1 MNDHP
6 ALAIRDLVVSYARR
20 DGWRSQRVRAV
31 DGVSLNVAPGECL
44 GLVGESGCGKSTL
57 ARAVVRLLPID
68 QGQVLLDGV
77 DLARLDGAPLRDARR
92 RLQMVFQDPY
102 ASLDPRFTAARIV
115 AEPLV
120 HFGIARGSAARAR
133 VTELLTLVGLDPA
146 TYLDRYPH
154 EFSGGQRQRLGLA
167 RALAC
172 EPRVLVCDEPVSA
185 LDVSIQ
191 AQIVNLLLDLRRR
204 LGLSLLFI
212 SHDLAVV
219 RKLADRVAVMRAGRI
234 VEERDVD
241 ALFADPQHPYTR
253 ELLAAAPVLRR

>member
-1 MNDHP
+1 MAA
-6 ALAIRDLVVSYARR
+6 ALAIEDLVVSYPRR
-20 DGWRSQRVRAV
+20 VGWRSQRWRAV
-31 DGVSLNVAPGECL
+31 DGVSLSVAPGECL

-57 ARAVVRLLPID
+57 ARAAVRLIPID
-68 QGQVLLDGV
+68 AGRVLLDGV
-77 DLARLDGAPLRDARR
+77 DLAPLSGRTLRQARR

-115 AEPLV
+115 AEPLLAM
-120 HFGIARGSAARAR
+120 GIARGAAARAR
-133 VTELLTLVGLDPA
+133 AAELLTLVGLDPA
-146 TYLDRYPH
+146 LHLDRWPH

-191 AQIVNLLLDLRRR
+191 AQVVNLLADLRRR
-204 LGLSLLFI
+204 LGLALLFI

-234 VEERDVD
+234 VELADVD
-241 ALFADPQHPYTR
+241 ALFAAPQHAYTR
-253 ELLAAAPVLRR
+253 ELLAAVPSLPR

>member
-1 MNDHP
+1 MTGV
-6 ALAIRDLVVSYARR
+6 LQIREVVVSYARR
-20 DGWRSQRVRAV
+20 GGWRAQRVRAV
-31 DGVSLNVAPGECL
+31 DGVSLDVAAGECL

-68 QGQVLLDGV
+68 SGQVLLEGR
-77 DLARLDGAPLRDARR
+77 DLAQLDGAPLRDARR

-120 HFGIARGSAARAR
+120 HFGIARGAAARTRAA
-133 VTELLTLVGLDPA
+133 ELLTLVGLDPA
-146 TYLDRYPH
+146 AHLDRYPH

-191 AQIVNLLLDLRRR
+191 AQIVNLLADLRRR
-204 LGLSLLFI
+204 LGLALLFI

-219 RKLADRVAVMRAGRI
+219 RKLADRVAVMRAGQI
-234 VEERDVD
+234 VEHGAVD
-241 ALFADPQHPYTR
+241 ALFADPRHAYTR
-253 ELLAAAPVLRR
+253 ELLAAVPTLPR